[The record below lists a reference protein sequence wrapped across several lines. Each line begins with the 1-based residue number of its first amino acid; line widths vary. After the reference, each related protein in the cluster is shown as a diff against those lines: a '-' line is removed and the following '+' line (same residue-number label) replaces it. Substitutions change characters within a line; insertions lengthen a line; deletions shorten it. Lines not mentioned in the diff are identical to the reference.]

1 MKLIE
6 VTAIYVR
13 CGGTEKPYKRRTMLN
28 LDRFIKAH
36 EDFSFPKER
45 TYIFYDS
52 GEGEGGFVID
62 ETFDS
67 FTTRLKEA
75 LENV

>member
-62 ETFDS
+62 ETLDS
-67 FTTRLKEA
+67 FTARLKA
-75 LENV
+75 VLGDV